1 MCSKEQFQIKCCNI
15 FCFPATNRENHFTM
29 FKRFL
34 QLEWKSFT
42 RSASFGQSVGLK
54 IFMAFIAV
62 YFLFSFLL
70 LGIGLY
76 PLLKEFFPEKS
87 PMVIVN
93 NFVVIWLVS
102 ELFVRFMM
110 QSLPIMNVRPMMINN
125 IKRKEMIRFVLWK
138 SLFSF
143 YNILTPIVVI
153 PFGIW
158 CITKGDYS
166 TIQIIAWIIAM
177 LSLVASA
184 NYANFLLKKKFA
196 DNLKAL
202 IPYLVVAVALA
213 GLEYFEVFKI
223 STFIGE
229 LITWIFKY
237 PFLTLIP
244 VLIAYG
250 LYRWNFNYLKHNF
263 YLDSGLKGKTTK
275 VETTDLS
282 WTKRFG
288 SIAPFLQLDLK
299 LIWRNKRPKTT
310 VWMSLLFLA
319 YGLIFYPNPT
329 YSVEMPAFMVFVGIF
344 ITGIFVINFGQFIPA
359 WDSSYYSMMMSQ
371 NIPMRQYLDSKAGLM
386 YFSIVVLALLSTP
399 YVYFGVN
406 ILLLNL
412 ACAVY
417 NAGVNV
423 PLILYAGS
431 FNKKR
436 IDLEKSPVMNY
447 QGTGAAQWIL
457 GFPLLLIP
465 IILWYVV
472 YKFVDQSFATLT
484 LGVIGII
491 GLLLRNLF
499 MEKIVKAYKA
509 KKHTQ
514 ISGFKQV
521 G

>member
-1 MCSKEQFQIKCCNI
+1 
-15 FCFPATNRENHFTM
+15 M

-42 RSASFGQSVGLK
+42 RSASFGQSLGLK

-62 YFLFSFLL
+62 YFLGSFLL

-76 PLLKEFFPEKS
+76 PLLKEVFPNQN
-87 PMVIVN
+87 PMLLVN
-93 NFVVIWLVS
+93 NFVVIWLVM
-102 ELFVRFMM
+102 ELFMRFIL
-110 QSLPIMNVRPMMINN
+110 QSLPIMNVKPMMVNN
-125 IKRKEMIRFVLWK
+125 IKRKEMVRFVLFK
-138 SLFSF
+138 SMLSF

-166 TIQIIAWIIAM
+166 AIQIIAWMIAM
-177 LSLVASA
+177 LALVLSV
-184 NYANFLLKKKFA
+184 NYTNFLLKKKFA

-202 IPYLVVAVALA
+202 LPYLAIVLVLA
-213 GLEYFEVFKI
+213 GLEYFEVFKTSLFVGQI
-223 STFIGE
+223 IN
-229 LITWIFKY
+229 LIFEY
-237 PFLTLIP
+237 PVLAIVP

-250 LYRWNFNYLKHNF
+250 LYRWNFNYLIHNF

-275 VETTDLS
+275 VEATDLT

-310 VWMSLLFLA
+310 VWISLLFLV
-319 YGLIFYPNPT
+319 YGLFFYPNP
-329 YSVEMPAFMVFVGIF
+329 SFANMAPFLVFVGIF

-371 NIPMRQYLDSKAGLM
+371 NIPMKQYLESKAGLM
-386 YFSIVVLALLSTP
+386 YFSILVLALLSTP

-447 QGTGAAQWIL
+447 QGTGAIQWIL

-465 IILWYVV
+465 IILWAVIY
-472 YKFVDQSFATLT
+472 YIFNENYATAFLA
-484 LGVIGII
+484 II
-491 GLLLRNLF
+491 GFAALLCKNIF
-499 MEKIVKAYKA
+499 MEKIVKSYKT
-509 KKHTQ
+509 KKYSQ
-514 ISGFKQV
+514 INGFKQV

>member
-1 MCSKEQFQIKCCNI
+1 
-15 FCFPATNRENHFTM
+15 
-29 FKRFL
+29 
-34 QLEWKSFT
+34 
-42 RSASFGQSVGLK
+42 
-54 IFMAFIAV
+54 
-62 YFLFSFLL
+62 
-70 LGIGLY
+70 
-76 PLLKEFFPEKS
+76 
-87 PMVIVN
+87 
-93 NFVVIWLVS
+93 
-102 ELFVRFMM
+102 
-110 QSLPIMNVRPMMINN
+110 
-125 IKRKEMIRFVLWK
+125 
-138 SLFSF
+138 
-143 YNILTPIVVI
+143 
-153 PFGIW
+153 
-158 CITKGDYS
+158 
-166 TIQIIAWIIAM
+166 
-177 LSLVASA
+177 
-184 NYANFLLKKKFA
+184 
-196 DNLKAL
+196 
-202 IPYLVVAVALA
+202 
-213 GLEYFEVFKI
+213 
-223 STFIGE
+223 
-229 LITWIFKY
+229 
-237 PFLTLIP
+237 
-244 VLIAYG
+244 
-250 LYRWNFNYLKHNF
+250 
-263 YLDSGLKGKTTK
+263 
-275 VETTDLS
+275 
-282 WTKRFG
+282 
-288 SIAPFLQLDLK
+288 
-299 LIWRNKRPKTT
+299 
-310 VWMSLLFLA
+310 
-319 YGLIFYPNPT
+319 
-329 YSVEMPAFMVFVGIF
+329 
-344 ITGIFVINFGQFIPA
+344 
-359 WDSSYYSMMMSQ
+359 MSQ

>member
-1 MCSKEQFQIKCCNI
+1 
-15 FCFPATNRENHFTM
+15 M

-34 QLEWKSFT
+34 QLEWKSFF
-42 RSASFGQSVGLK
+42 RSASFGQSLGLK
-54 IFMAFIAV
+54 IFMGFLAI
-62 YFLFSFLL
+62 YFLGSFLI
-70 LGIGLY
+70 LGIALY
-76 PLLKEFFPEKS
+76 PLLKQYFPEQK
-87 PMVIVN
+87 PMLIVN
-93 NFVVIWLVS
+93 NFVVIWLVA
-102 ELFVRFMM
+102 ELFMRFML
-110 QSLPIMNVRPMMINN
+110 QTLPVLNIKPLMTNN
-125 IKRKEMIRFVLWK
+125 IKRKTIIHFVLIK

-143 YNILTPIVVI
+143 YNILTPLFII

-158 CITKGDYS
+158 CVREGDYS
-166 TIQIIAWIIAM
+166 VLQITSWIVAM
-177 LSLVASA
+177 LALVLTI
-184 NYANFLLKKKFA
+184 NYANFLIKKKFA
-196 DNLKAL
+196 ENIKGL
-202 IPYLVVAVALA
+202 IPYLAVALVLA

-223 STFIGE
+223 SEFIGK
-229 LITWIFKY
+229 LINWIFEY
-237 PFLTLIP
+237 PFLALVPI
-244 VLIAYG
+244 LIAYG
-250 LYRWNFNYLKHNF
+250 LYRWNFNYLKSNF
-263 YLDSGLKGKTTK
+263 YLDSGLKGKATK
-275 VETTDLS
+275 IEATDLS

-310 VWMSLLFLA
+310 VWISLLFLA
-319 YGLIFYPNPT
+319 YGLFFYPNDA
-329 YSVEMPAFMVFVGIF
+329 YGNMPAFFVFIGIF

-371 NIPMRQYLDSKAGLM
+371 NIPMKQYLDSKAGLM
-386 YFSIVVLALLSTP
+386 YFSIAILALLSIP

-412 ACAVY
+412 ACAIY

-436 IDLEKSPVMNY
+436 IDLEKSPFMNY
-447 QGTGAAQWIL
+447 QGTGATQWIL

-465 IILWYVV
+465 IILWYIA
-472 YKFVDQSFATLT
+472 YKIFDETFATAF

-491 GLLLRNLF
+491 GLLLKNLF

-514 ISGFKQV
+514 INGFKQV
-521 G
+521 S

>member
-1 MCSKEQFQIKCCNI
+1 
-15 FCFPATNRENHFTM
+15 M

-34 QLEWKSFT
+34 QLEWKSFI
-42 RSASFGQSVGLK
+42 RSASFGQSLGLK

-62 YFLFSFLL
+62 YFLLSFLV

-76 PLLKEFFPEKS
+76 PLLKQFFPEQP
-87 PMVIVN
+87 PMMVVN

-110 QSLPIMNVRPMMINN
+110 QSLPIMNVKPMMVNN

-143 YNILTPIVVI
+143 YNLLTPIVVI

-158 CITKGDYS
+158 CITQGDY
-166 TIQIIAWIIAM
+166 TALQTIAWIVAM

-472 YKFVDQSFATLT
+472 YKFVDQSFATLF
-484 LGVIGII
+484 LGIIGII

>member
-1 MCSKEQFQIKCCNI
+1 
-15 FCFPATNRENHFTM
+15 M

-34 QLEWKSFT
+34 QLEWKSFV
-42 RSASFGQSVGLK
+42 RSASFGQSLGLK
-54 IFMAFIAV
+54 IFMAFIAA

-76 PLLKEFFPEKS
+76 PLLKQFFPEQS
-87 PMVIVN
+87 PMTVAN
-93 NFVVIWLVS
+93 NFVVIWLVM
-102 ELFVRFMM
+102 ELFIRFMM
-110 QSLPIMNVRPMMINN
+110 QSLPIMNVKPLMVNN
-125 IKRKEMIRFVLWK
+125 IKRKIMIRFVLWK

-158 CITKGDYS
+158 CVIKGEYS
-166 TIQIIAWIIAM
+166 TLQIIAWMIAM
-177 LSLVASA
+177 LSLVITV
-184 NYANFLLKKKFA
+184 NYSNFLLKKKFA
-196 DNLKAL
+196 DNLKSL
-202 IPYLVVAVALA
+202 LPYLMVAVILA
-213 GLEYFEVFKI
+213 GLEYFEVFKVSI
-223 STFIGE
+223 FIGE
-229 LITWIFKY
+229 LINMIFEY
-237 PFLTLIP
+237 PVLALIP

-263 YLDSGLKGKTTK
+263 YLDTELKGKTTE
-275 VETTDLS
+275 VETTDMS

-329 YSVEMPAFMVFVGIF
+329 YSVEMPAFLVFVGIF

-371 NIPMRQYLDSKAGLM
+371 NIPMKQYLDSKAGLM
-386 YFSIVVLALLSTP
+386 YFSILVLALLSTP

-447 QGTGAAQWIL
+447 QGTGVTQWIL

>member
-1 MCSKEQFQIKCCNI
+1 
-15 FCFPATNRENHFTM
+15 M

-34 QLEWKSFT
+34 QLELKSFF
-42 RSASFGQSVGLK
+42 RSASLGQSLGLK
-54 IFMAFIAV
+54 IFMGFLAI
-62 YFLFSFLL
+62 YFLVSFLI
-70 LGIGLY
+70 LGIASY
-76 PLLKEFFPEKS
+76 PLLKQYFPEQK
-87 PMVIVN
+87 PMLLVN

-102 ELFVRFMM
+102 ELFMRFMI
-110 QSLPIMNVRPMMINN
+110 QSLPIMNIKPLMVNN
-125 IKRKEMIRFVLWK
+125 IKRQEMIHFVLLK

-143 YNILTPIVVI
+143 YNLLTPIVVI

-158 CITKGDYS
+158 CWREENFTPL
-166 TIQIIAWIIAM
+166 QVIAWIVAM
-177 LSLVASA
+177 LALVISV

-196 DNLKAL
+196 ENLKGL
-202 IPYLVVAVALA
+202 IPYLAVGLVFA

-223 STFIGE
+223 SEFIGG
-229 LITWIFKY
+229 LIHWVFEFPLLALLPILLAF
-237 PFLTLIP
+237 
-244 VLIAYG
+244 G
-250 LYRWNFNYLKHNF
+250 LYRWNFNYLKNNF
-263 YLDSGLKGKTTK
+263 YLDSGLKGKTTQ
-275 VETTDLS
+275 VESSDLA

-310 VWMSLLFLA
+310 VWMSLVFLV
-319 YGLIFYPNPT
+319 YGLIFYPNSI
-329 YSVEMPAFMVFVGIF
+329 YSVEMPAFLVFVGIF

-359 WDSSYYSMMMSQ
+359 WDSGYYSMMMSQ

-386 YFSIVVLALLSTP
+386 YFSIIVLALLSTP

-436 IDLEKSPVMNY
+436 IDLEKSPMMNY
-447 QGTGAAQWIL
+447 QGIGTAQWIL

-465 IILWYVV
+465 IILWYVA
-472 YKFVDQSFATLT
+472 YKLVDQNFATLS
-484 LGVIGII
+484 LGLIGLI

-499 MEKIVKAYKA
+499 MDKIVKAYKA
-509 KKHTQ
+509 KKHIQ
-514 ISGFKQV
+514 INGFKQV

>member
-1 MCSKEQFQIKCCNI
+1 
-15 FCFPATNRENHFTM
+15 M

-34 QLEWKSFT
+34 QLEWKSFV
-42 RSASFGQSVGLK
+42 RSASFGQSLGLK
-54 IFMAFIAV
+54 IFMAFIAA

-76 PLLKEFFPEKS
+76 PLLKQFFPEQS
-87 PMVIVN
+87 PMTVAN

-177 LSLVASA
+177 LSLVASV

-213 GLEYFEVFKI
+213 GLEYFEVFKV
-223 STFIGE
+223 SVFVGE
-229 LITWIFKY
+229 LINWIFDY
-237 PFLTLIP
+237 PILTLVP

-275 VETTDLS
+275 VETTDMS

-310 VWMSLLFLA
+310 VWISLFFAA
-319 YGLIFYPNPT
+319 YGLFFHLN
-329 YSVEMPAFMVFVGIF
+329 PAFDNTSPMFVMAGIF
-344 ITGIFVINFGQFIPA
+344 ITGMFIINFGQFIPA

-371 NIPMRQYLDSKAGLM
+371 NIPMRQYLDSKAVLM

-472 YKFVDQSFATLT
+472 YKFVDQSFATLF

-509 KKHTQ
+509 KKHIQ